1 MKLILPFLLLLFF
14 LSSSIIALAEP
25 ERGRLADG
33 RAFRTDVEGT
43 QIIDYIAELELS
55 VEALQRRVYG
65 LENEVEE
72 KDRTILRL
80 RDRGG
85 SGIDEGVRERDILAR
100 SAGGSQQ
107 QPTSVAGGSNCAE
120 LEDELRAEFARS
132 QDLHRRQVRDLEQS
146 LEHSKRQILSMEI
159 SLSEQADRF
168 EALEAN
174 FEGRLAKVQNQL
186 LATEEARKVA
196 AEEVSV
202 EAQRRRE
209 LRTEREQLAAELE
222 RARQESARASQ
233 RVATQAASSLP
244 ERQPTVTARTATP
257 STAMQSSR
265 TAAQRAA
272 VDSLRG
278 NLNREHGQLSR
289 LHQQRAELFQQYG
302 SQNRSGLVV
311 RPQSAVSRRGW
322 DINEVQRRINSA
334 DTVQELAILQRE
346 IREIEQKLREDI
358 SLVSRLAG

>member
-1 MKLILPFLLLLFF
+1 MKLNLPFLLLPLLLFSCPT
-14 LSSSIIALAEP
+14 LALAEP

-65 LENEVEE
+65 LENEIDE
-72 KDRTILRL
+72 KDRTLSRL
-80 RDRGG
+80 RDRAS
-85 SGIDEGVRERDILAR
+85 SGVDEGVRERDILAR
-100 SAGGSQQ
+100 SSGSSQK
-107 QPTSVAGGSNCAE
+107 QPSVVGNSDCAE
-120 LEDELRAEFARS
+120 LESELRAEFARS

-159 SLSEQADRF
+159 SLSEQADQF

-174 FEGRLAKVQNQL
+174 FEGRLAQVQNQL

-196 AEEVSV
+196 AEEVSI
-202 EAQRRRE
+202 EAQRRQE
-209 LRTEREQLAAELE
+209 LRSERERLAAEL
-222 RARQESARASQ
+222 RSARQEPGRASQ
-233 RVATQAASSLP
+233 RVVTQAAPSLA
-244 ERQPTVTARTATP
+244 ERQTGTAARAGTA
-257 STAMQSSR
+257 AMQSDR

-302 SQNRSGLVV
+302 QRNKSGLVV

-322 DINEVQRRINSA
+322 DINEVRRRIDSA